1 MENKIN
7 FVPSGSKVLVIPQP
21 AEEKTR
27 NGIIIPDT
35 ARRRANKGTVAAI
48 GAGNKE
54 YPSNLKIG
62 DEVVYGTNF
71 VEMKIDEV
79 DYLIMNEY
87 EILGIL

>member
-7 FVPSGSKVLVIPQP
+7 FVPSGSKVLVLPRP
-21 AEEKTR
+21 AEEKTQ

-48 GAGNKE
+48 GTGNKE

-71 VEMKIDEV
+71 VEMKIDDV

>member
-1 MENKIN
+1 ML
-7 FVPSGSKVLVIPQP
+7 FRS
-21 AEEKTR
+21 
-27 NGIIIPDT
+27 
-35 ARRRANKGTVAAI
+35 
-48 GAGNKE
+48 NKE